1 MGSATLLA
9 AVTILSP
16 AAVSAKDFGKPGEK
30 VDLVIGFQPYYSES
44 WSGVVNSSKQFW
56 KKYLPEGST
65 ATFQVGL
72 QGAIIV
78 NAMTG
83 EKQDIGYV
91 GDMPGIAATFR
102 NRPDRGGTDIRI
114 VAAIG
119 TSKQQCNIFMVRTDA
134 PEFADGK
141 AALKWMDGKIVSS
154 PHGSCTDRFARLAF
168 EQTGITPG
176 SYLNQNI
183 EVITTNFRAGKLDAT
198 VIWEPTASKIAAAG
212 LARRVASGED
222 FDALDGGLMIM
233 LNDLIQQ
240 RPDVVKGWL
249 NSELDAQLFVA
260 DLNNATAVSEMAEEA
275 TEQIDR
281 KVLWSSLYGAPEGS
295 VKVQFDFAIND
306 RVKSLL
312 KDATAFLYSLPK
324 KPAASEAIREDGIMP
339 QFAEEILKE
348 RGLTSPVGTVIGQPD
363 SAYK

>member
-1 MGSATLLA
+1 
-9 AVTILSP
+9 
-16 AAVSAKDFGKPGEK
+16 
-30 VDLVIGFQPYYSES
+30 
-44 WSGVVNSSKQFW
+44 
-56 KKYLPEGST
+56 
-65 ATFQVGL
+65 
-72 QGAIIV
+72 
-78 NAMTG
+78 
-83 EKQDIGYV
+83 
-91 GDMPGIAATFR
+91 
-102 NRPDRGGTDIRI
+102 
-114 VAAIG
+114 
-119 TSKQQCNIFMVRTDA
+119 
-134 PEFADGK
+134 
-141 AALKWMDGKIVSS
+141 
-154 PHGSCTDRFARLAF
+154 
-168 EQTGITPG
+168 
-176 SYLNQNI
+176 
-183 EVITTNFRAGKLDAT
+183 
-198 VIWEPTASKIAAAG
+198 
-212 LARRVASGED
+212 
-222 FDALDGGLMIM
+222 M